1 MGIAETQPTQPSGAE
16 GREGP
21 FRHLRLEREGSLR
34 RLILDR
40 PPLNVLDI
48 PMLRELDQAAAQVQ
62 ADPAAAVLVVTG
74 AGKAFCAGVD
84 VADHTEDRVGEMIE
98 VFHAA
103 LKRLLSLELPVVAVL
118 NGAALGGGL
127 EVALACDIVLAREG
141 AKLGQPEIQLGVF
154 PPFAAVVLP
163 RLIGRARAM
172 DLCLTGRTLTAE
184 EGQALGVV
192 QHVFPKDSFAD
203 DTNRYVAALA
213 ALSPPV
219 LRLTKRAVAEGGVAP
234 LGEALDAVEH
244 MYLDDLMKLEDAR
257 EGLAAFLEKRPPVW
271 KGA

>member
-1 MGIAETQPTQPSGAE
+1 VTGQ
-16 GREGP
+16 RGP
-21 FRHLRLEREGSLR
+21 FRHVRIEREGGLR

-48 PMLRELDQAAAQVQ
+48 PMLREVDEAAAEVH
-62 ADPAAAVLVVTG
+62 ADPGAVALVVTG

-103 LKRLLSLELPVVAVL
+103 LTRLLALEIPVVAAL

-163 RLIGRARAM
+163 RLLGRARAM
-172 DLCLTGRTLTAE
+172 DLCLSGRTFTAE
-184 EGQALGVV
+184 EGLAMGLV
-192 QHVFPKDSFAD
+192 QHVFPRDTFAE
-203 DTNRYVAALA
+203 DTGRYLA
-213 ALSPPV
+213 SLAGLSGPV
-219 LRLTKRAVAEGGVAP
+219 LRLTKSAVSEGGHAP
-234 LGEALDAVEH
+234 LKDALHDIERL
-244 MYLDDLMKLEDAR
+244 YLDDLMKLEDAR

>member
-1 MGIAETQPTQPSGAE
+1 MNDGS
-16 GREGP
+16 GP
-21 FRHLRLEREGSLR
+21 FRHLRLERHGGLR

-48 PMLRELDQAAAQVQ
+48 PMLRELDQAAAQVH
-62 ADPAAAVLVVTG
+62 ADPDAAVLVVTG

-84 VADHTEDRVGEMIE
+84 VADHTEDRVGEMIG

-103 LKRLLSLELPVVAVL
+103 LNRLLALELPVVAVL

-127 EVALACDIVLAREG
+127 EVSLACDVVLARAG

-163 RLIGRARAM
+163 RLVGRARAM
-172 DLCLTGRTLTAE
+172 DLCLSGRTFTAE
-184 EGQALGVV
+184 EGQDMGLV
-192 QHVFPKDSFAD
+192 QHVFPRDTFAED
-203 DTNRYVAALA
+203 ADRYVAALT
-213 ALSPPV
+213 ALSGPV
-219 LRLTKRAVAEGGVAP
+219 LRLTKRAVSAGAHAP
-234 LGEALDAVEH
+234 LGDALHAAERL
-244 MYLDDLMKLEDAR
+244 YLDDLMKLEDAR
-257 EGLAAFLEKRPPVW
+257 EGLAAFLEKRPPAW